1 MNIKLIRANRTKF
14 KVGAEVCLSRLCEEL
29 DNLNISYELV
39 YSNIPKF
46 CHLG

>member
-14 KVGAEVCLSRLCEEL
+14 GGAEVYLSRLCEEL
-29 DNLNISYELV
+29 DKLNIPYELV

-46 CHLG
+46 KNN